1 MNERSFKKLKRYLVK
16 GNQYVLYGIIIAAFI
31 MFFVTGAELFSMYTV
46 IIVVVSVLMGAVLYS
61 IGYINMKKS
70 FNELT
75 ERLKKL
81 GRMEIAVNDFENA
94 QQYFG
99 DRVRIGKYCIY
110 IKGYGI
116 LYFIS
121 DITGITYS
129 EYIPNSTTRNL
140 YAHTADG
147 KQQFIAEVS
156 DKNAIYG
163 QQIIDAVMQRVE
175 MR

>member
-1 MNERSFKKLKRYLVK
+1 MDDRSLKKLKRYLVK
-16 GNQYVLYGIIIAAFI
+16 GNEYVTYGILAAAAI
-31 MFFVTGAELFSMYTV
+31 MIFATEAEIVSTI
-46 IIVVVSVLMGAVLYS
+46 IIVVISALLWAILYF
-61 IGYINMKKS
+61 IGYSSVKKR
-70 FNELT
+70 FNELI

-81 GRMEIAVNDFENA
+81 GRLEIAVNDFENA
-94 QQYFG
+94 QQFFG
-99 DRVRIGKYCIY
+99 DRVRIGKHCIY
-110 IKGYGI
+110 VKGYGVI
-116 LYFIS
+116 CFFD

-140 YAHTADG
+140 YANTADG

-163 QQIIDAVMQRVE
+163 QQIIDAVMQRIG